1 MKAYLLILKVVLLE
15 DLAAHFKMKTQEVID
30 RIASLQVNF
39 SKLSILSLFKEG
51 GGGMIYY
58 LKKYMPLSVLCK
70 VNANPNPRKL
80 HE

>member
-51 GGGMIYY
+51 GGGYDILFEKIYA
-58 LKKYMPLSVLCK
+58 SVCTM
-70 VNANPNPRKL
+70 
-80 HE
+80 